1 MEFTKDKLKVK
12 VFDTR
17 EKMGQVAGEDVA
29 ACIKA
34 LLAKKEYIN
43 MIFAAAP
50 SQNDFLEALIVDKAI
65 EWGRINAFHMD
76 EYIGL
81 EKDAPQSFGTFLKD
95 QIFDKVPFRSVNYIN
110 GQAKHQFVEMQIIR
124 LKKREFYILCVIR
137 LFCLILIFHQYI
149 RLSCRAY
156 NAYF

>member
-81 EKDAPQSFGTFLKD
+81 EKDAPQSFGTFLKT
-95 QIFDKVPFRSVNYIN
+95 RSLTKY
-110 GQAKHQFVEMQIIR
+110 
-124 LKKREFYILCVIR
+124 
-137 LFCLILIFHQYI
+137 
-149 RLSCRAY
+149 LSAL
-156 NAYF
+156 